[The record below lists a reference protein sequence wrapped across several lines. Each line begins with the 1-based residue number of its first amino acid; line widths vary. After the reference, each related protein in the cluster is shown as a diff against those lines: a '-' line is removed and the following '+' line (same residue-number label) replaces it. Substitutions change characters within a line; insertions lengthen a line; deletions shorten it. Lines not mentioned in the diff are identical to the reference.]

1 MRCGTRDGYRSGAI
15 GWTSSA
21 LSTPVTVR
29 RRMDVA
35 DFRRL
40 GYLQEVNRL
49 LLHRSV
55 WRSDRDAAGT
65 PHVVSHASR
74 RRANPAAISAGECA
88 VNDSRSVARSG
99 SPAWNG

>member
-1 MRCGTRDGYRSGAI
+1 MTCGTRDGYSESYRSGAN

-21 LSTPVTVR
+21 SRTPMTER

-49 LLHRSV
+49 LLHR
-55 WRSDRDAAGT
+55 
-65 PHVVSHASR
+65 
-74 RRANPAAISAGECA
+74 
-88 VNDSRSVARSG
+88 RSG
-99 SPAWNG
+99 ARIATPPVHLTS